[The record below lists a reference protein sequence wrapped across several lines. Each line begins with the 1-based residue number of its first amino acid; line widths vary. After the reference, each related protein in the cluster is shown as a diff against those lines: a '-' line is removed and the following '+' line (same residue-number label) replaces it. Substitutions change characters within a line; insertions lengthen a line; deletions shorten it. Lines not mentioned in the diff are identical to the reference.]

1 MREHD
6 KIDHLLRRTGFCC
19 TPAQRKQA
27 HREGYEATVE
37 SILQRS
43 LAYRLKED
51 PPPVLAP
58 ALVLPVTFLTFAEG
72 ILWWMR
78 TLARTGSPLNE
89 RLTLFWHRHF
99 ATSGAKVFRPG
110 WMFQQNQTFREYG
123 MGSFSELLG
132 QMVKDPALLKWLDA
146 DENPA
151 DHPNENL
158 ARELM
163 ELFTLGIGHFTEHD
177 VKELAKLTTGKRLTF
192 GGRTPTQPK
201 GAYTGPVSLLGFKG
215 QTDLA
220 ETASRLAVHEAT
232 ANRLVALLW
241 SDFVA
246 GPLAAGERAQL
257 AALWSKTRGN
267 VAVVLRRIFHSPSF
281 FCAPRQRVLSP
292 VEFWTACCRFTETS
306 DFRLDDAKQ
315 LEEAGEQLFFP
326 SSVKGWDQGIA
337 WIHPAAFQS
346 RLEIAQRVVARLP
359 KGHFALRGLAGAR
372 NHGRYLEYITGGQI
386 RATTL
391 PANLAKF
398 EPRQALTLALAGPDM
413 WLI

>member
-1 MREHD
+1 MREAD
-6 KIDHLLRRTGFCC
+6 KIEHLLRRTGFCC

-43 LAYRLKED
+43 LAYRLQEG
-51 PPPVLAP
+51 PPPVVAP

-78 TLARTGSPLNE
+78 TLARTVSPLNE

-146 DENPA
+146 DDNPA

-192 GGRTPTQPK
+192 GGRTPAQPK

-215 QTDLA
+215 QTDLT

-232 ANRLVALLW
+232 AKRLVDLLW

-246 GPLAAGERAQL
+246 GSLAAGERAQL

-292 VEFWTACCRFTETS
+292 
-306 DFRLDDAKQ
+306 
-315 LEEAGEQLFFP
+315 
-326 SSVKGWDQGIA
+326 
-337 WIHPAAFQS
+337 
-346 RLEIAQRVVARLP
+346 
-359 KGHFALRGLAGAR
+359 
-372 NHGRYLEYITGGQI
+372 I
-386 RATTL
+386 R
-391 PANLAKF
+391 
-398 EPRQALTLALAGPDM
+398 
-413 WLI
+413 